1 MTLHCLTAGVCDE
14 LQQAI
19 ERGRDVGRFVCE
31 FSSATLPGL
40 IEYGCAR
47 RQFPELPVLPESIVE
62 SELGLANAKV
72 LSELGLRS
80 TGAQGRPSRS
90 LTAQGVEFFVLE
102 GDQPTLSRD
111 WSEYRLRFEQ
121 SAKASGFPL
130 KTATAL
136 AAAFGEMADNA
147 VYHSESTVGILV
159 GYQAL
164 QGTSLFC
171 IADVGIGVLESLRSN
186 PEYHHLNDHREAIRL
201 ALKPGVSRHGRGHGG
216 SGFAQVFKSLAK
228 HWGTLRFRSGKGCVT
243 MDGRDCNADVGVKSE
258 APFRPG
264 FQVSVCCR
272 TAESPDSESLI

>member
-1 MTLHCLTAGVCDE
+1 MSVTCLTAGVCDE

-19 ERGRDVGRFVCE
+19 EHGIDVQRFVRG

-47 RQFPELPVLPESIVE
+47 RQYPGLPTLPELIVK
-62 SELGLANAKV
+62 SELGRANAKV
-72 LSELGLRS
+72 LSELGIRS
-80 TGAQGRPSRS
+80 SGARQRPFQSI
-90 LTAQGVEFFVLE
+90 TAQSNEFFVLE
-102 GDQPTLSRD
+102 GQKPTLRRD
-111 WSEYRLRFEQ
+111 WIEFRLRFEQ

-147 VYHSESTVGILV
+147 VNHSNSSIGILV

-164 QGTSLFC
+164 PGMSLFC
-171 IADVGIGVLESLRSN
+171 IADAGIGVLESLRSN
-186 PEYHHLNDHREAIRL
+186 PEYCNLNDHREAIRL
-201 ALKPGVSRHGRGHGG
+201 ALKPGVSRYGRGHGG
-216 SGFAQVFKSLAK
+216 SGFAQVFKSLAQ

-243 MDGRDCNADVGVKSE
+243 IDGRECNADVGVKSE
-258 APFRPG
+258 TPLRPG

-272 TAESPDSESLI
+272 TAESPQSEFLI